1 MQPEAADDG
10 AADGETGITEIAEG
24 PALSLLG
31 SISILTVI
39 TLLVAAASECA
50 AESLQRFACNTYTE
64 RSFRMATGVCICR
77 RLHCCGC

>member
-50 AESLQRFACNTYTE
+50 AVSPCG
-64 RSFRMATGVCICR
+64 RSDAVHCR
-77 RLHCCGC
+77 HVDADMRPHELMSVMQQ